1 MSAHAAAFNNLRTP
15 LLAMFLPQTSSLGKW
30 ERRAASDEPEAF
42 PCVLG
47 KRGGR

>member
-1 MSAHAAAFNNLRTP
+1 MSAHAAAFNNPRTP
-15 LLAMFLPQTSSLGKW
+15 LLAVFLPQTSLGKW